1 MPLCEC
7 IGERTIASVDSSAWS
22 AGLSSRDA
30 GSCGPTSPYI
40 PGKRPSAAAAGKL
53 LDYAVSLPLT
63 LGCMIDHYRDRERVY
78 LWINVMTEPLCCRFE
93 EIADFVVPV
102 PPPEYPEPLRACDY
116 CGSEHP
122 DEQYKDHLISAHS
135 DFLFQCDECDTYVH
149 RKDFILH
156 MSLHAVQY
164 ASTEKKVTKKVKKL
178 KKKKD
183 KDENENTESDQ
194 KSDGVVEEMSE
205 QTESIEIQ
213 VPDVTVSV
221 NEDRNEFSDQSD
233 GEYLFGPLPESV
245 FEAIEDS
252 QDSQPTDEIH
262 TPDITEHNDNINNDQ
277 QETSQEPKQKKHKKS
292 RTCPIC
298 SKVYNASSSYFYHM
312 KYFHNSVKEHEC
324 DVCGRKFGTKGSL
337 SQHSTIHTG
346 ECQFEC
352 KDCGKKFRSKASLYI
367 HEQTHN
373 GIKTWACNQCHISFR
388 WRTHL
393 VRHMKRHSAE
403 KAHVCSTCGR
413 GFNIKCD
420 LLRHAR
426 THTAGNFSC
435 EKCGVK
441 FAQLR
446 YLKVH
451 MDKKHSATVNGSE
464 NVPSA

>member
-1 MPLCEC
+1 MINLCLEEPL
-7 IGERTIASVDSSAWS
+7 
-22 AGLSSRDA
+22 GLNS
-30 GSCGPTSPYI
+30 I
-40 PGKRPSAAAAGKL
+40 EL
-53 LDYAVSLPLT
+53 
-63 LGCMIDHYRDRERVY
+63 
-78 LWINVMTEPLCCRFE
+78 LCCRFE
-93 EIADFVVPV
+93 EIAVFIVP
-102 PPPEYPEPLRACDY
+102 PPPEYPELKACDY
-116 CGSEHP
+116 CGTELP
-122 DEQYKDHLISAHS
+122 KDRFKDHLISAHS
-135 DFLFQCDECDTYVH
+135 DFLFQCDECDTYVP

-164 ASTEKKVTKKVKKL
+164 ASTEKTVTKDKKL
-178 KKKKD
+178 KMKAPKE
-183 KDENENTESDQ
+183 ENENAESDQ
-194 KSDGVVEEMSE
+194 KSDGVVVEVLNE
-205 QTESIEIQ
+205 QTESIEIH
-213 VPDVTVSV
+213 VPGMTVST
-221 NEDRNEFSDQSD
+221 NEDQNEFSDQSD
-233 GEYLFGPLPESV
+233 AEYGFGPLPESL

-252 QDSQPTDEIH
+252 QDSQPPDEA
-262 TPDITEHNDNINNDQ
+262 ITEIAEQNENVNNDQ
-277 QETSQEPKQKKHKKS
+277 EESLQETKQKKHKKS

-324 DVCGRKFGTKGSL
+324 EICGRKFGTKGSL
-337 SQHSTIHTG
+337 TQHSTIHTG
-346 ECQFEC
+346 ECQYEC

-393 VRHMKRHSAE
+393 MRHMKRHSAE
-403 KAHVCSTCGR
+403 KAHVCTTCGR

-426 THTAGNFSC
+426 THTAGNYSC

-451 MDKKHSATVNGSE
+451 VDKKHSAVVSGPD
-464 NVPSA
+464 VPSA